1 MLVELF
7 YSTIRMEC
15 EEENEE
21 NWDGENTSVLDQTTL
36 GILMAM
42 TS

>member
-1 MLVELF
+1 MFAELF
-7 YSTIRMEC
+7 YSTIQMEC
-15 EEENEE
+15 QEENEK